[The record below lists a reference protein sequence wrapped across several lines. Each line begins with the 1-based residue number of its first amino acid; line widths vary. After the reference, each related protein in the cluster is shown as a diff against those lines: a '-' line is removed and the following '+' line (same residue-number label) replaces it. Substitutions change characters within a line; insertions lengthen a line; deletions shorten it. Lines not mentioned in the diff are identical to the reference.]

1 VNRQTDGCGTDSEV
15 RGPHLIEFDIRGRV
29 YPSTL
34 LKALREVDNH
44 RERIRSGAVKL
55 LFRTDNP
62 LCSLTIPDAAS
73 AMGHEVSVSRD
84 GDHFLIIIG
93 GDYR

>member
-1 VNRQTDGCGTDSEV
+1 MIRQTCPGENGTRES
-15 RGPHLIEFDIRGRV
+15 RPHLIEFDIRGQV

-34 LKALREVDNH
+34 LAALREIDSH

-62 LCSLTIPDAAS
+62 HCTKTIPDAVS
-73 AMGHEVSVSRD
+73 GMGHDVSVSRD
-84 GDHFLIIIG
+84 SDHYLIIIG
-93 GDYR
+93 RDT